1 MGPLAGIKVIELAG
15 IGPAPFCATLL
26 ADMGAEVLRIDRTQ
40 DSGLGIAA
48 ERKFSILNRG
58 RRSVAIDLKNAEGV
72 ETLLRLIEQADA
84 LIEGFRPG
92 VMERLGL
99 GPEVCFARNSKLVY
113 GRMTGFGQEGPV
125 AHAAGHDLNYIAL
138 SGMLH
143 AIGRKGAAPTP
154 PLNLVGDFG
163 GGGMF
168 LAFGVLAGLLE
179 AGRSGQGQVIDA
191 AMVEGAAYLGAALY
205 GMYGSGFFTDE
216 RGANILDSGSHFY
229 ECYETKD
236 GKYVSIASIEP
247 KFYAELLQLTGLEGE
262 DLPEQMD
269 RDKWPEMKT
278 RLADVF
284 KAKSRDE
291 WCEIMEGSDVCF
303 APVLSMGEVTRHG
316 HNKARNS
323 FIEIDGVTQPAP
335 APRFSR
341 TKQEVQR
348 PPSGRGQ
355 HTKEVL
361 ADWGLGADEI
371 AGLETAGAIYQ
382 S

>member
-1 MGPLAGIKVIELAG
+1 MVSAVS
-15 IGPAPFCATLL
+15 PA
-26 ADMGAEVLRIDRTQ
+26 
-40 DSGLGIAA
+40 
-48 ERKFSILNRG
+48 
-58 RRSVAIDLKNAEGV
+58 
-72 ETLLRLIEQADA
+72 
-84 LIEGFRPG
+84 
-92 VMERLGL
+92 
-99 GPEVCFARNSKLVY
+99 
-113 GRMTGFGQEGPV
+113 GPV

-143 AIGRKGAAPTP
+143 AIGREGQAPTP
-154 PLNLVGDFG
+154 PLNLVGDFD

-168 LAFGVLAGLLE
+168 LAFGVLAALLE

-205 GMYGSGFFTDE
+205 GMHGSGFVNDE
-216 RGANILDSGSHFY
+216 RGTNILDSGAHFY

-262 DLPEQMD
+262 ALPEQMD
-269 RDKWPEMKT
+269 RDTWPAMKT
-278 RLADVF
+278 RLAKVF

-303 APVLSMGEVTRHG
+303 APVLSIGEVSAHP
-316 HNKARNS
+316 HNKARDS

-341 TKQEVQR
+341 TKPEVQS

-361 ADWGLGADEI
+361 ADWGLAADEI
-371 AGLETAGAIYQ
+371 AGLETAGTIYQ